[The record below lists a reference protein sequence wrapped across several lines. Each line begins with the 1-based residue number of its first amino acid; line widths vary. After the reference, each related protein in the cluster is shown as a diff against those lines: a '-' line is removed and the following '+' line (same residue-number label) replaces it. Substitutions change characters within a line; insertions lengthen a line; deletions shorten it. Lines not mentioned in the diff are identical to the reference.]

1 MIFAR
6 RILQPTVLFAL
17 ALMAVIVMMI
27 LPVPSF
33 VVDPRACRPP
43 SGLRS

>member
-1 MIFAR
+1 MTPRVLF
-6 RILQPTVLFAL
+6 QPTVLFAL

-33 VVDPRACRPP
+33 ILDMGLPPP
-43 SGLRS
+43 SGWRS